1 MCGREAIELACPC
14 HAHSRISGSLEG
26 YMSPDAILTKSEAE
40 PGAAPRGHR
49 TGIALAII
57 VSCQLILTIDLM
69 IVTVALPSIGADL
82 GFSETG
88 MAWVVNVYGLALGG
102 LMLLGGRMGDI
113 FGRRRIFMTG
123 IALFT
128 VASLLGGFATADWWF
143 LGARALQGVGAAM
156 AMPTTLALILSL
168 FPEGAGRTK
177 AIATSAAASSSGA
190 VVGLLLGGVLAT
202 GLSWRWVMFVNVPVG
217 ILVFLLTPVFIAEQ
231 ARMRGRFD
239 VAGAVTSALSVVLL
253 VYGLSNAGHDGWSNW
268 TTVVGPI
275 IGGAVLF
282 AVFIAVE
289 SRARQPI
296 MPLRLFSDRNR
307 VTAYLS
313 AVLVTGSMIG
323 MSFFLTMFV
332 QGPLGFSP
340 LIAGVSFLT
349 TGFALVFTSVA
360 VTAVLPRIGE
370 RWMTFLGALA
380 LVVGYL
386 WLADISLDSGYWGAI
401 FGPLVLVGA
410 GMAATLIPA
419 TEMAGAGVTSH
430 NYGAASSTYNT
441 MLQLGGP
448 FVLAVLVTVYGT
460 ASRTATGNAPAGLT
474 PEARDHY
481 VLTESM
487 SPGFVAAAIVAA
499 VVAVTSLFI
508 RSTRRGEQPAGAV
521 AAD

>member
-1 MCGREAIELACPC
+1 M
-14 HAHSRISGSLEG
+14 
-26 YMSPDAILTKSEAE
+26 
-40 PGAAPRGHR
+40 
-49 TGIALAII
+49 
-57 VSCQLILTIDLM
+57 LTIDLM

-88 MAWVVNVYGLALGG
+88 LAWVVNVYGLALGG

-113 FGRRRIFMTG
+113 FGRRRIFMAG

-128 VASLLGGFATADWWF
+128 AASLLGGFATADWWF
-143 LGARALQGVGAAM
+143 LAARTLQGVGAAM

-168 FPEGAGRTK
+168 FQEGPGRTK

-217 ILVFLLTPVFIAEQ
+217 LLVLLLTPIFIAEQ
-231 ARMRGRFD
+231 PRMRGRFD
-239 VAGAVTSALSVVLL
+239 VAGAITSALSVVLL

-268 TTVVGPI
+268 SAVVGPI
-275 IGGAVLF
+275 IGGTILF
-282 AVFIAVE
+282 VAFIVVE
-289 SRARQPI
+289 SRAKQPI

-307 VTAYLS
+307 VTAYVS

-332 QGPLGFSP
+332 QGPLGFNP
-340 LIAGVSFLT
+340 LIAGLSFLT

-360 VTAVLPRIGE
+360 VTAVVPRIGE
-370 RWMTFLGALA
+370 RWMTLIGALA

-386 WLADISLDSGYWGAI
+386 WLATLSQESGYWSSI
-401 FGPLVLVGA
+401 FGPLALVGA
-410 GMAATLIPA
+410 GMACTLIPA
-419 TEMAGAGVTSH
+419 TEMAGAGVTSN

-460 ASRTATGNAPAGLT
+460 ASRTSYATAPAGLT
-474 PEARDHY
+474 PEALDHH

-487 SPGFVAAAIVAA
+487 SPGFVAAAIIAA
-499 VVAVTSLFI
+499 GVAVTSLFI
-508 RSTRRGEQPAGAV
+508 RSTSRRDQPAEV
-521 AAD
+521 AATD